1 MTHNQEQATPQQ
13 ANVERPPDKEPSLLG
28 ASGITGSMTL
38 VSRFLGLAR
47 DVVIARL
54 FGASDASDVFFLANK
69 IPNFLRRLFAEG
81 AFNQAFVPVLS
92 EYRSLRSHDD
102 VRELIAAVAASLGGL
117 LTVISVVVMVAA
129 PLIAVPIAYGF
140 TENPAKFDLFVEML
154 RITFPYLLLI
164 SLTAL
169 CGAVLNSYGR
179 FAAPAVTPALLNICL
194 IGSAFLLAP

>member
-1 MTHNQEQATPQQ
+1 
-13 ANVERPPDKEPSLLG
+13 
-28 ASGITGSMTL
+28 MTL

-117 LTVISVVVMVAA
+117 LTVISVVVMVA
-129 PLIAVPIAYGF
+129 
-140 TENPAKFDLFVEML
+140 
-154 RITFPYLLLI
+154 
-164 SLTAL
+164 
-169 CGAVLNSYGR
+169 
-179 FAAPAVTPALLNICL
+179 
-194 IGSAFLLAP
+194 

>member
-1 MTHNQEQATPQQ
+1 MSNEKAREN
-13 ANVERPPDKEPSLLG
+13 AAEEKAERSLLG
-28 ASGITGSMTL
+28 ASSITGSMTL

-54 FGASDASDVFFLANK
+54 FGASDAADAFFLANK

-102 VRELIAAVAASLGGL
+102 VRELIAAVAASLGGIITL
-117 LTVISVVVMVAA
+117 ISVVVMIAA
-129 PLIAVPIAYGF
+129 PVIAIPLAYGF
-140 TENPAKFDLFVEML
+140 NDEPGKFALFVEML

-164 SLTAL
+164 SMTAL
-169 CGAVLNSYGR
+169 CGAC
-179 FAAPAVTPALLNICL
+179 T
-194 IGSAFLLAP
+194 